1 MAKQGNEVQ
10 PTHSGKHVL
19 FNILAFMGGLIV
31 LLILIKY
38 LMKM

>member
-1 MAKQGNEVQ
+1 MTQQGSQAESPQ
-10 PTHSGKHVL
+10 SGKRVL
-19 FNILAFMGGLIV
+19 FNILAFMGGLIL

>member
-10 PTHSGKHVL
+10 PAHSGKRVL
-19 FNILAFMGGLIV
+19 FTILAFMGGLIA
-31 LLILIKY
+31 LLLLIKY